1 MKACRLRDLIPIVAQ
16 SLVDLI
22 DRLLTFLNN
31 PIWNPAGYFASI
43 PFAPRNSD
51 SNMPLSSDMKLMPSR
66 GSIP

>member
-1 MKACRLRDLIPIVAQ
+1 MKASRFRDLVPVVAQ

-22 DRLLTFLNN
+22 DLLLTVLND

-43 PFAPRNSD
+43 PFAARNSD
-51 SNMPLSSDMKLMPSR
+51 RSIPLSSDVKLMPSR